1 MFRYEELPSGDD
13 YIRRLILEP
22 GEGDAPLIGRLEHIK
37 LRDAGALSPFKAISY
52 VWGSSIK
59 DQTITLDGER
69 LEITTSLRNSLS
81 QARHAHT
88 AVALWADGICINQDD
103 DEEKNR
109 QVVLMGR
116 IYESS
121 LCTLVCLGPGLSA
134 EDRQCASA
142 VAGLIAEL
150 EAEMKE
156 VFEDPNFS
164 WECDSFPYPFPD
176 DPFLHDHRWNGWERL
191 HEQPWFARG
200 WVVQEVAFAP
210 NALMLWAGEEISW
223 ISVLRF
229 DYWLVYR
236 AKPVMLSFDLPLLS
250 DVLYL
255 GPYNAQHP
263 EEARTFWPEHLLHRI
278 KPTPLLELL
287 DTARETLLTDQ
298 KDRIYA
304 FMALETLDNAMPAV
318 QPNYQKDVSYLDVYK
333 DFAIKYLEKTS
344 DLDILRFV
352 TNEAE
357 ENNTSSVAAAEAR
370 MGTIPSWVPRWD
382 RGFDVSPGAIG
393 DTPARRITC
402 AEGEHGNSRGF
413 SISVMDGNT
422 VLRVKGI
429 VFDSVKYV
437 SETIESHEGAR
448 ASERA
453 VTQVV
458 SLWRD
463 FSQQSEKYPGPHHSI
478 SSLAFLGALSLGRY
492 DGDEEEFFQD
502 LQGFARYLQSDQPS
516 YPVDSHVQDPAA
528 QRTSLIVSDIS
539 TNRRFFLLGRGYY
552 GVGPETTREGDLCAI
567 ISGTRAPFILRRVPS
582 KQDQYSVVGAACVLS
597 KKLREDSGTPYN
609 LAEKASCDDWKD
621 WNLQTEDIMLV

>member
-22 GEGDAPLIGRLEHIK
+22 GEGDAPLVGRLEHIK

-69 LEITTSLRNSLS
+69 LGITTSLRNSLS
-81 QARHAHT
+81 QARHVHT

-121 LCTLVCLGPGLSA
+121 LCTLVCLGPGLSV
-134 EDRQCASA
+134 EDRQCASDL
-142 VAGLIAEL
+142 AGLIAEV
-150 EAEMKE
+150 ETEMKA
-156 VFEDPNFS
+156 VFEEPNFS
-164 WECDSFPYPFPD
+164 WDCDSFPFPFPD
-176 DPFLHDHRWNGWERL
+176 DPFLHDHRWTKWERL
-191 HEQPWFARG
+191 LEQPWFERG

-210 NALMLWAGEEISW
+210 NALVLWAGEAISW
-223 ISVLRF
+223 VSVLRV
-229 DYWLVYR
+229 DYWLMYR
-236 AKPVMLSFDLPLLS
+236 AKPVMISFDLPLLS

-255 GPYNAQHP
+255 GPYNTQHP
-263 EEARTFWPEHLLHRI
+263 DEARTFWPEHLLHCI
-278 KPTPLLELL
+278 KPNSLLELL
-287 DTARETLLTDQ
+287 DTARQTQLTDQ

-318 QPNYQKDVSYLDVYK
+318 QPNYRKDVSYLDVYK

-352 TNEAE
+352 VNEAE
-357 ENNTSSVAAAEAR
+357 ENSTSSVAAAEAR

-382 RGFDVSPGAIG
+382 CGRDVPQMGDRGF
-393 DTPARRITC
+393 RRIRGVQ
-402 AEGEHGNSRGF
+402 GEHGNSRGF

-437 SETIESHEGAR
+437 SEVIDAHRG

-453 VTQVV
+453 VTQIV

-463 FSQQSEKYPGPHHSI
+463 LSQQSGKYPGPHHSI
-478 SSLAFLGALSLGRY
+478 SSLAFLGALSLGLY
-492 DGDEEEFFQD
+492 DGDQEEFFQD
-502 LQGFARYLQSDQPS
+502 LQNFARYLHSDQPS
-516 YPVDSHVQDPAA
+516 HPVDSHAQDPAA
-528 QRTSLIVSDIS
+528 QRTSLIVSDVS
-539 TNRRFFLLGRGYY
+539 KTRRFVLLGRGYY
-552 GVGPETTREGDLCAI
+552 GVGPETTCEGDLCAI
-567 ISGTRAPFILRRVPS
+567 IFGTRTPFILRRVPS
-582 KQDQYSVVGAACVLS
+582 KPDQYSVVGTACVMS

-609 LAEKASCDDWKD
+609 LAEKESCDDWKD